1 MKKKNTVLYT
11 LIYQL
16 ILLLSTLGVVLIIYL
31 AVSILPELI
40 KIIRSS
46 KDVLHFSDMLFNDE
60 NLKSIGIKVIIIILT
75 AMSEGVMFGFRIK
88 IRHYTDFTAEGMHK
102 KYSSYDRLS
111 AKEKAQIDMQ
121 KLMDIERVLDSAT
134 LRQITH
140 KGSKEPDK
148 ELDKLIGLNN
158 VKKSVKEMAARM
170 EYETKFKKK
179 NKKVQPI
186 SSMHM
191 CFLGPPGTGK
201 TTVARIMTGILYKYK
216 YIRKNQCIEIDG
228 NFLKGNSPGE
238 TSKKTS
244 LLIKKA
250 LGGVL
255 FIDEAYALLEDTQ
268 EGYGQEAI
276 ATIVKEM
283 EDNKDD
289 IIIILAGYEN
299 EMKKLINSN
308 PGLYS
313 RIKIYLWFESYSIEE
328 LGMIFNFMANNEKFY
343 VTLETLEKFK
353 SLISKDIG
361 KKNFGNARTVR
372 NYLDKII
379 DKHAYNIINGNIDS
393 KMLYTLCPGDVII
406 QQKEDIFI

>member
-1 MKKKNTVLYT
+1 
-11 LIYQL
+11 
-16 ILLLSTLGVVLIIYL
+16 
-31 AVSILPELI
+31 
-40 KIIRSS
+40 
-46 KDVLHFSDMLFNDE
+46 
-60 NLKSIGIKVIIIILT
+60 
-75 AMSEGVMFGFRIK
+75 
-88 IRHYTDFTAEGMHK
+88 
-102 KYSSYDRLS
+102 
-111 AKEKAQIDMQ
+111 
-121 KLMDIERVLDSAT
+121 
-134 LRQITH
+134 
-140 KGSKEPDK
+140 
-148 ELDKLIGLNN
+148 
-158 VKKSVKEMAARM
+158 MAARM

-201 TTVARIMTGILYKYK
+201 TTVARIMTGILYRYK

-313 RIKIYLWFESYSIEE
+313 RIKTYLWFESYSIEE
-328 LGMIFNFMANNEKFY
+328 LGMIFNFMANNEEFY

-353 SLISKDIG
+353 SLISKDIC

-379 DKHAYNIINGNIDS
+379 DKHAYNIINGNIYS
-393 KMLYTLCPGDVII
+393 KMLYTLCPEDVII